1 MSQRHRHVRTQVHVG
16 GRGFTLVEL
25 LVVIGIIAILVSI
38 LLPTLARAREAANTV
53 KCAANLRSVGQGIC
67 MYLAQNKETFPLAYH
82 YRHPPGGSG
91 PLEPTDP
98 TYGYLHW
105 SSYIYGTK
113 PGQTPAEA
121 FRCPSL
127 MRGGLPPTNP
137 SAADRDDGQQNDPD
151 AGANVIDLQVG
162 RLAYTVNEAI
172 IGRNKL
178 HAGVRG
184 AGGPDTAYHL
194 TRFVRA
200 GQVKNAAETI
210 LATEV
215 WEDSKIISATT
226 TDEPGVGNVVKS
238 HRPVHGFRGRGNG
251 QLDISLVPRPSGTG
265 SGAGFAAFER
275 VTTVKP
281 WVLAGETQNSRLE
294 WVGRNHGKRKG
305 SKGKD
310 GPKTNFLYVDGHV
323 ETKTIEETLQPF
335 QWGRTIYS
343 TRAAT
348 VYPE

>member
-1 MSQRHRHVRTQVHVG
+1 MSYRHGYVRPRG
-16 GRGFTLVEL
+16 GTRARGFTLVEL

-82 YRHPPGGSG
+82 YRHPPAGSG

-137 SAADRDDGQQNDPD
+137 APQDRDDGQQNDPD
-151 AGANVIDLQVG
+151 SGPGVVDLQVG

-172 IGRNKL
+172 IDR
-178 HAGVRG
+178 
-184 AGGPDTAYHL
+184 
-194 TRFVRA
+194 
-200 GQVKNAAETI
+200 
-210 LATEV
+210 
-215 WEDSKIISATT
+215 
-226 TDEPGVGNVVKS
+226 KS
-238 HRPVHGFRGRGNG
+238 V
-251 QLDISLVPRPSGTG
+251 
-265 SGAGFAAFER
+265 
-275 VTTVKP
+275 
-281 WVLAGETQNSRLE
+281 
-294 WVGRNHGKRKG
+294 
-305 SKGKD
+305 
-310 GPKTNFLYVDGHV
+310 
-323 ETKTIEETLQPF
+323 
-335 QWGRTIYS
+335 
-343 TRAAT
+343 
-348 VYPE
+348 